1 MSLPPKRD
9 RPRTTGRRG
18 DWDIT
23 SEAPPKKPKAKP
35 KPRSALKS
43 SKGLARTQGPERTGP
58 PERRTE
64 VNPVSAKREA
74 RRGDREAVRKS
85 KCALAHLGPCDGPV
99 DTHEIVRTSQMAE
112 ARYMN
117 DVTIGLCR
125 KHHRLDTYRL
135 TGERIGI
142 RIPVDIYRQDPER
155 YVEEAAL
162 LRVLALAPMSPRC
175 EPSWWSDDD
184 RLAWETNAERRV
196 FAIRG

>member
-1 MSLPPKRD
+1 MSLPR
-9 RPRTTGRRG
+9 RRAGGPRTTGRRG

-35 KPRSALKS
+35 KPRSALKP

-85 KCALAHLGPCDGPV
+85 RCALEHLGGCQGIV
-99 DTHEIVRTSQMAE
+99 DTHEMVRASQMAE
-112 ARYMN
+112 ARYMD

-125 KHHRLDTYRL
+125 HHHSTLDLHRL
-135 TGERIGI
+135 TGERHGI
-142 RIPVDIYRQDPER
+142 RIPRWVYDANPRRSVD
-155 YVEEAAL
+155 EAAR
-162 LRVLALAPMSPRC
+162 LRTLRGHGVPY
-175 EPSWWSDDD
+175 WWGD
-184 RLAWETNAERRV
+184 EERR
-196 FAIRG
+196 RMP